1 METTMKF
8 PSTPIKALTALALV
22 LTASAAFA
30 EGEVNIYSSRHYD
43 TDERLYSDFT
53 DATGITVNRIE
64 GNADELIERM
74 KAEGANSPADI
85 LITVDAGRI
94 WRAEEAGL
102 LSPVVSE
109 TLDARIPAALRDP
122 AGHWFGFST
131 RARVIF
137 FDKDKVANPPQTYAA
152 LADPAYKGMVCMR
165 SASNIY
171 SLSLL
176 ASIIA
181 HDGEEAARTWAQG
194 VKDNLAREPEG
205 GDTDQLRGI
214 LSGQCPIAISNTYY
228 FARAIRT
235 EVEGLTKADG
245 FDRIGWTFPD
255 QGANGTHVNIS
266 GAGVATNAPNR
277 DNAIAFLEYLASD
290 QAQAY
295 FADGNDEYPVVEGV
309 ALAASV
315 AGLGTFTRDD
325 LNLAELGRNQALAQT
340 IYNDLGWK

>member
-1 METTMKF
+1 MQF

-43 TDERLYSDFT
+43 TDERLYADFT
-53 DATGITVNRIE
+53 AATGITINRIE

-74 KAEGANSPADI
+74 RAEGANSPADI

-102 LSPVVSE
+102 LSPVASE
-109 TLDARIPAALRDP
+109 VLDTRIPAALRDP

-137 FDKDKVANPPQTYAA
+137 FDKDKVQNPPQTYAA

-165 SASNIY
+165 SATNIY

-176 ASIIA
+176 SAIIA
-181 HDGEEAARTWAQG
+181 NDGEEAARAWAQG

-205 GDTDQLRGI
+205 GDTDQLRGV

-235 EVEGLTKADG
+235 EVEGLTAADG

-255 QGANGTHVNIS
+255 QGGHGTHVNIS
-266 GAGVATNAPNR
+266 GAGVAANAPNR

-315 AGLGTFTRDD
+315 AGLGSFTRDD

>member
-1 METTMKF
+1 MKF
-8 PSTPIKALTALALV
+8 HHTPIKALTALVLV

-53 DATGITVNRIE
+53 DATGIMVNRIE

-102 LSPVVSE
+102 LSPVISE

-122 AGHWFGFST
+122 AGHWFGFSS

-152 LADPAYKGMVCMR
+152 LAEPEYKGMVCMR

-181 HDGEEAARTWAQG
+181 HDGEEAARGWAQG
-194 VKDNLAREPEG
+194 VKDNLSREPEG

-235 EVEGLTKADG
+235 EVEGLTAADG

-266 GAGVATNAPNR
+266 GAGVAANAPNR
-277 DNAIAFLEYLASD
+277 DNAIAFLEYLSSD

-295 FADGNDEYPVVEGV
+295 FAEGNDEYPVVEGV
-309 ALAASV
+309 DLAASV
-315 AGLGTFTRDD
+315 AGLGNFTRDN

>member
-1 METTMKF
+1 MKF
-8 PSTPIKALTALALV
+8 HSAPLRTITALTLV
-22 LTASAAFA
+22 LTASTAFA
-30 EGEVNIYSSRHYD
+30 EGELNIYSSRHYD

-74 KAEGANSPADI
+74 RAEGVNSPADI

-102 LSPVVSE
+102 LSQVESQ
-109 TLDARIPAALRDP
+109 TLDTRIPAALRDP

-137 FDKDKVANPPQTYAA
+137 YDKDKMVNPPQTYEA
-152 LADPAYKGMVCMR
+152 LADPQYKGMVCMR
-165 SASNIY
+165 SATNIY

-176 ASIIA
+176 SAIIA
-181 HDGEEAARTWAQG
+181 HDGEDAARAWAKG

-205 GDTDQLRGI
+205 GDSDQLKGI

-235 EVEGLTKADG
+235 QVEGLTEADG
-245 FDRIGWTFPD
+245 FGRIGWVFPNQD
-255 QGANGTHVNIS
+255 GYGTHVNIS
-266 GAGVATNAPNR
+266 GAGVAANAPNR
-277 DNAIAFLEYLASD
+277 NNAIAFLEYLTSD
-290 QAQAY
+290 QAQEY
-295 FADGNDEYPVVEGV
+295 FAEGNDEYPVVEGV
-309 ALAASV
+309 DLAESV
-315 AGLGTFTRDD
+315 AGLGTFTRDE

>member
-1 METTMKF
+1 MQF

-43 TDERLYSDFT
+43 TDERLYADFT
-53 DATGITVNRIE
+53 AATGITINRIE

-74 KAEGANSPADI
+74 RAEGANSPADI

-102 LSPVVSE
+102 LSPVASE
-109 TLDARIPAALRDP
+109 VLDTRIPAALRDP

-137 FDKDKVANPPQTYAA
+137 FDKYKVQNPPQTYAA

-165 SASNIY
+165 SATNIY

-176 ASIIA
+176 SAIIA
-181 HDGEEAARTWAQG
+181 NDGEEAARAWAQG

-205 GDTDQLRGI
+205 GDTDQLRGV

-235 EVEGLTKADG
+235 EVEGLTPADG

-255 QGANGTHVNIS
+255 QGGHGTHVNIS
-266 GAGVATNAPNR
+266 GAGVAANAPNR

-315 AGLGTFTRDD
+315 AGLGSFTRDD

>member
-1 METTMKF
+1 MTF
-8 PSTPIKALTALALV
+8 PSTPIKTLTALALV

-53 DATGITVNRIE
+53 EATGITVNRIE

-74 KAEGANSPADI
+74 VAEGANSPADI

-94 WRAEEAGL
+94 WRAQEAGL
-102 LSPVVSE
+102 LSVVTSA
-109 TLDARIPAALRDP
+109 TLDERIQAALRDP
-122 AGHWFGFST
+122 EGHWFGFST

-137 FDKDKVANPPQTYAA
+137 FDEDTVPDPPQTYEE
-152 LADPAYKGMVCMR
+152 LADPQYRGMICMR
-165 SASNIY
+165 SATNIY

-181 HDGEEAARTWAQG
+181 HDGEEAARAWAQG
-194 VKDNLAREPEG
+194 VRDNLAREPEG
-205 GDTDQLRGI
+205 GDTDQLRAI

-235 EVEGLTKADG
+235 PVEGLTVADG
-245 FDRIGWTFPD
+245 FGRIGWVFPNQD
-255 QGANGTHVNIS
+255 GYGTHVNIS
-266 GAGVATNAPNR
+266 GAGVAVNAPNR

-290 QAQAY
+290 QAQEY

-309 ALAASV
+309 ELAASV

>member
-1 METTMKF
+1 MTLN
-8 PSTPIKALTALALV
+8 PAPIYAITALAL
-22 LTASAAFA
+22 LLGAGAAFA
-30 EGEVNIYSSRHYD
+30 EGEVNLYSSRHYD
-43 TDERLYSDFT
+43 TDERLYSEFT
-53 DATGITVNRIE
+53 ETTGITVNRIE

-94 WRAEEAGL
+94 WRAQEAGL
-102 LSPVVSE
+102 LAPVDSAALNE
-109 TLDARIPAALRDP
+109 RIPAALRDP
-122 AGHWFGFST
+122 AGNWFGFST

-137 FDKDKVANPPQTYAA
+137 YDKDKVTNPPQTYQA

-165 SASNIY
+165 SATNIY

-176 ASIIA
+176 AAIIA
-181 HDGEEAARTWAQG
+181 HDGEEAARAWAQG

-205 GDTDQLRGI
+205 GDTDQLRAI

-266 GAGVATNAPNR
+266 GAGVAANAPNR

-290 QAQAY
+290 QAQEY

-315 AGLGTFTRDD
+315 EGLGTFTRDD
-325 LNLAELGRNQALAQT
+325 LNLAELGKNQALAQT

>member
-1 METTMKF
+1 MMKF
-8 PSTPIKALTALALV
+8 PSTPIRALTALALV

-43 TDERLYSDFT
+43 TDERMYSDFT

-74 KAEGANSPADI
+74 RAEGANSPADI

-94 WRAEEAGL
+94 WRAEKAGL

-122 AGHWFGFST
+122 AGNWFGFST

-137 FDKDKVANPPQTYAA
+137 YDKDKVSNPPQTYAA
-152 LADPAYKGMVCMR
+152 LADPEYMGMVCMR
-165 SASNIY
+165 SATNIY

-181 HDGEEAARTWAQG
+181 NDGEEAARTWAQG

-205 GDTDQLRGI
+205 GDTDQLRSI

-235 EVEGLTKADG
+235 EVEGLTGADG
-245 FDRIGWTFPD
+245 FERIGWAFPD
-255 QGANGTHVNIS
+255 QDGSGTHVNIS

-290 QAQAY
+290 QAQEY

-309 ALAASV
+309 NLATSV